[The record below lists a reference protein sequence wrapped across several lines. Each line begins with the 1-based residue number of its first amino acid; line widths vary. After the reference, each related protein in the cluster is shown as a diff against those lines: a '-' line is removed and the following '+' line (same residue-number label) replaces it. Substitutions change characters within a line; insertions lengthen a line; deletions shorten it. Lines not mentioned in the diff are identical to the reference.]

1 MTNEERN
8 NLENLLA
15 TYHAGVN
22 NVKYYNSIPPF
33 KETQDF
39 VKRIMDNIV
48 KWNISFIILIN

>member
-15 TYHAGVN
+15 TYHAGMN
-22 NVKYYNSIPPF
+22 NVKHYGGIPPF

-39 VKRIMDNIV
+39 VERIMENI
-48 KWNISFIILIN
+48 IE